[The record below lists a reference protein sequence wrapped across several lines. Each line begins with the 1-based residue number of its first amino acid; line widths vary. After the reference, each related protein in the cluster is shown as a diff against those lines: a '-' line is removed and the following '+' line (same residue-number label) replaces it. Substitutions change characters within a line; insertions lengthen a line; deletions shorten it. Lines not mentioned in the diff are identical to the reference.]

1 MERKRVF
8 LDAEDETGVLVCGRD
23 LWALR
28 SLIEAGET
36 GCTPITRPAPRWSHY
51 IWKLRGVG
59 IVIET
64 IHEPHGG
71 SYPGTHARYVL
82 RSKVRLASDRRAAA

>member
-1 MERKRVF
+1 MAERKRVY
-8 LDAEDETGVLVCGRD
+8 LSNEDNTGAVVCGRD

-28 SLIEAGET
+28 QLIAAGEK
-36 GCTPITRPAPRWSHY
+36 GCTPITHPAPRWSHY
-51 IWKLRGVG
+51 IWKLRALG

-71 SYPGTHARYVL
+71 AYPGSHGRYVL
-82 RSKVRLASDRRAAA
+82 HSNVRFAGSREAA